1 MYKLKKQDRRVIR
14 HGDSLVMT
22 LPAMWVREQGIR
34 AGDELRVE
42 AGEGLVVSLLGHEE
56 KHPNPIT

>member
-1 MYKLKKQDRRVIR
+1 MRQ
-14 HGDSLVMT
+14 GDSLVMT
-22 LPAMWVREQGIR
+22 LPARWVREQGIR